1 MQNYKELGLLFGHLG
16 TIPVNS
22 AKANSAPA
30 GEKGGTGTYFPR
42 AKHSSLAV
50 APLAVETVSGNCTSI
65 LGSYSPITPVNRKKG
80 LSLGDPW
87 TSSARVL
94 PFTLCL
100 VACTSRPFV

>member
-16 TIPVNS
+16 TVQG
-22 AKANSAPA
+22 KLHTCR
-30 GEKGGTGTYFPR
+30 GEGGGEGRAGTYFPR

-65 LGSYSPITPVNRKKG
+65 LGSYSPITPANRKKD
-80 LSLGDPW
+80 LSLGDPL
-87 TSSARVL
+87 TTYARVP

-100 VACTSRPFV
+100 VVCTVHVFV